1 MISPTILDIRHIKRD
16 FRMGA
21 EVVHALRGVTFSVF
35 KGEFVTI
42 MGASGSGKTTLLN
55 TLGCMDRPTS
65 GEYILDGEP
74 TQKLKREALAKLRN
88 RKIGFVFQ
96 SYNLLARTSAVEQV
110 ELPLLYNSLISA
122 KERRTRAMAC
132 LEKVGLAYRSGHF
145 PNQLSGGQQQRVAI
159 ARALVN
165 DPVMILADEAT
176 GNLDTRTSYEIMSLF
191 QELNKQ
197 GKTIVFVTHEPDIA
211 TFSSRTLKLKD
222 GLLHSD
228 CKNESIADAAKA
240 LAELPVPQDEVG

>member
-1 MISPTILDIRHIKRD
+1 
-16 FRMGA
+16 MGS
-21 EVVHALRGVTFSVF
+21 EVVHALRGVSFSVF

-55 TLGCMDRPTS
+55 TLGCMDRPSS

-74 TQKLKREALAKLRN
+74 THKLKRDALAQLRN

-96 SYNLLARTSAVEQV
+96 SFNLLPRTSAVEQV
-110 ELPLLYNSLISA
+110 ELPLLYNSEIAA
-122 KERRTRAMAC
+122 KERRDRAMAC
-132 LEKVGLAYRSGHF
+132 LDKVGLAYRSGHF

-191 QELNKQ
+191 QELNGV

-211 TFSSRTLKLKD
+211 TFSSRTIKLKD

-228 CKNESIADAAKA
+228 YKNESIADAAKA
-240 LAELPVPQDEVG
+240 LAELPIPKDEIT